1 MDSGGAMD
9 ESVAALMRWVLAGD
23 GVALPGDG
31 T

>member
-1 MDSGGAMD
+1 MD

-31 T
+31 S